1 MRAPTW
7 HEFEG
12 SEDTGRWRV
21 DGESGPSV
29 EMTLKRAVELP
40 ATGRAEGAFRLE
52 FLGPFEPMLPQAI
65 YRFRSGDACHD
76 IFIVPVARDD
86 DGTLY
91 EAVFN

>member
-1 MRAPTW
+1 MRALTW
-7 HEFEG
+7 EEFEG
-12 SEDTGRWRV
+12 YEGAAAWQVDSEG
-21 DGESGPSV
+21 GPSV
-29 EMTLKRAVELP
+29 EMTLKRAVQLP
-40 ATGRAEGAFRLE
+40 SSGRAAGSFRLE
-52 FLGPFEPMLPQAI
+52 FQGPSEPILPQAI